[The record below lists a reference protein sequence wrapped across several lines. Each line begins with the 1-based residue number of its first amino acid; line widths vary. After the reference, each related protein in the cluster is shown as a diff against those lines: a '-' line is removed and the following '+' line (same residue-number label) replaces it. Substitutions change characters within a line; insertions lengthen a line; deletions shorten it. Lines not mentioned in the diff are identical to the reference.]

1 MKIKRKKEMKTEN
14 KKEKNKKLF
23 TFYLKMASDENIITD
38 EMIKVITDYGT
49 KYLKELKK
57 EQKGKN

>member
-1 MKIKRKKEMKTEN
+1 MKIEN
-14 KKEKNKKLF
+14 IKEKNKKLF

-38 EMIKVITDYGT
+38 EMIRVITDYGT

>member
-1 MKIKRKKEMKTEN
+1 MKIEN
-14 KKEKNKKLF
+14 IKEKNKKLF

-57 EQKGKN
+57 EQKGEN